1 MLMTEETSERIRW
14 QFHSL
19 YKSSTQTVQPEISSP
34 SVLRFPFIYSKT
46 EELVWRWDQLRLCG
60 QSIDIALET
69 VEILDDQPIN
79 WSDRDHRYI
88 SGEGSTLKVLPPAHL
103 TNLDWDGYKI
113 GIFQSPM
120 SVRRKIILLGYR
132 SHSPIFKFPRFL
144 RPHGRTRWRKFQQ
157 CRVGWS
163 TELWISDCVVI
174 DRMSPEKQELVISA
188 LRSKECSTRVFV
200 CIGLPVTT
208 FGPLFN
214 TIVSTQNGGT
224 DSFELSNGFIWVE
237 ALLDVKTF
245 SMKSDTLQDPI
256 HHPFLYMQKQMG
268 GKSLLVEAKLTF
280 ELATSTRMKT
290 AIQAE
295 LLEVS
300 NIRTTSS
307 HKPITHAEPESLV
320 V

>member
-1 MLMTEETSERIRW
+1 
-14 QFHSL
+14 
-19 YKSSTQTVQPEISSP
+19 
-34 SVLRFPFIYSKT
+34 
-46 EELVWRWDQLRLCG
+46 
-60 QSIDIALET
+60 
-69 VEILDDQPIN
+69 
-79 WSDRDHRYI
+79 
-88 SGEGSTLKVLPPAHL
+88 
-103 TNLDWDGYKI
+103 
-113 GIFQSPM
+113 
-120 SVRRKIILLGYR
+120 
-132 SHSPIFKFPRFL
+132 
-144 RPHGRTRWRKFQQ
+144 
-157 CRVGWS
+157 
-163 TELWISDCVVI
+163 
-174 DRMSPEKQELVISA
+174 MSPEKQELVISA

-237 ALLDVKTF
+237 ALLGVKTF

-268 GKSLLVEAKLTF
+268 SKSLLVEAKLTF

>member
-1 MLMTEETSERIRW
+1 VNTNADFQSLTEM
-14 QFHSL
+14 
-19 YKSSTQTVQPEISSP
+19 VQPEFSSP
-34 SVLRFPFIYSKT
+34 SVPRFPFIYSKT

-79 WSDRDHRYI
+79 WSDRDHQYI

-113 GIFQSPM
+113 GIFQSPT
-120 SVRRKIILLGYR
+120 SVSRKIILLGYR
-132 SHSPIFKFPRFL
+132 SHGPIFKFPRFL
-144 RPHGRTRWRKFQQ
+144 HPHGQTRWRKFQQ
-157 CRVGWS
+157 RRVGWS
-163 TELWISDCVVI
+163 TEFWISDCVVI
-174 DRMSPEKQELVISA
+174 DRMSPEKQKLVISA
-188 LRSKECSTRVFV
+188 LRSKESSARVFI

-214 TIVSTQNGGT
+214 TIVSTHNGGT

-268 GKSLLVEAKLTF
+268 SKSLLVEAKHTF